1 MDHLL
6 PEFAA
11 WLGFSGFSVHL
22 TCRDLYERRPEGP
35 PQIMMQLR
43 ESVMSPGYPGLPG
56 RSLTTF
62 VGYQINSHF
71 LKGWLDAWS
80 QNLLEVGRLRF
91 GRQCCNL
98 RVVYSELRFEAWDG
112 RIMKVDSHGACYN
125 WTENIFF
132 PCEIIIAIEVGFEET
147 ALGQVYSHVEYSWL
161 TVLGV
166 TYHLRWRRP
175 KQRNPI
181 NTDGVMHNRRW
192 LEVTLWG
199 RFDPILF
206 QVSFQE
212 LPRLPAGSQR
222 F

>member
-11 WLGFSGFSVHL
+11 WLGYSGFPVHL
-22 TCRDLYERRPEGP
+22 TCRDLYKRRPEGP

-43 ESVMSPGYPGLPG
+43 ESVMSPSYPGPPG

-62 VGYQINSHF
+62 QGYQINSHF

-91 GRQCCNL
+91 GRQCRNL
-98 RVVYSELRFEAWDG
+98 RVVYSELRFEGWDG
-112 RIMKVDSHGACYN
+112 SVMKVYSHGVCHN
-125 WTENIFF
+125 GRDRIW
-132 PCEIIIAIEVGFEET
+132 PCEIKIAIEVDFEET
-147 ALGQVYSHVEYSWL
+147 ALGKVYSHVDYSWL
-161 TVLGV
+161 TVLGG
-166 TYHLRWRRP
+166 TYRLKWRRP
-175 KQRNPI
+175 TQRSPRNI
-181 NTDGVMHNRRW
+181 DGVLHNRRW
-192 LEVTLWG
+192 LEVTIWG
-199 RFDPILF
+199 RYDPIIF

-212 LPRLPAGSQR
+212 LPRLPAGLHR